1 MSLSRQTTLAT
12 FFLVTMMA
20 GAFAVHAQDADTAGA
35 EAPPAAAA
43 EGGEEGGIT
52 LGFGL
57 NINDLFYLR
66 TTWIIF
72 MLFCG
77 AAWMAST
84 IWVNQDAIGVGVPP
98 DKWNAILLV
107 TGSLLFLGAFQA
119 GTKLLWLLLV
129 ALGAEVGVYI
139 HVRNQRVPSNFRLFT
154 PRHLKELAASLSQH
168 TGMNL
173 DFGGGD
179 KATLKEDRT
188 SVVLTRKDGKTADAL
203 ATDKRNKEGSQ
214 AIIAAKEVMESAIKA
229 RATDVHFEPKGDEL
243 QVRFRIDG
251 ILHNQSPYSH
261 ELGRALISSLKVLA
275 DMDIAERR
283 RPQDGTFSATLHD
296 QKYDIRAA
304 TGPCNY
310 GETMVLR
317 LLDSGGGIVK
327 GGLTGLGLNDAG
339 LKQLRSVVHSP
350 HGMLITVGP
359 TGSGKTTT
367 LYAALSEIDAYQ
379 RNIITIEDPIE
390 YRLDNIT
397 QIPVNP
403 QADLTF
409 AGILRSVLRQDPDV
423 IMVGEIRDLETAQ
436 IAMQAALTGH
446 FVFTTLHANDSVAS
460 ITRML
465 DLGLE
470 PTMIQTAVSAVLAQ
484 RLVRVLCQECKEAY
498 TPKPQFLQKLRIS
511 PDKVQ
516 RLYKEKGCEECQ
528 GTGFKGRIGLYELF
542 LMTDAI
548 RDLIVGQPSIQAL
561 RTTARKQGLKT
572 LQEDGLQK
580 VIAGTTS
587 ITEIIRVTK

>member
-1 MSLSRQTTLAT
+1 MRLKSWTVLAAA
-12 FFLVTMMA
+12 LLWHA
-20 GAFAVHAQDADTAGA
+20 AASPAYAQEGAFNLQQVS
-35 EAPPAAAA
+35 
-43 EGGEEGGIT
+43 
-52 LGFGL
+52 
-57 NINDLFYLR
+57 YLR
-66 TTWIIF
+66 LTWLAF
-72 MLFCG
+72 MLLVG
-77 AAWMAST
+77 AGWVAATVWM
-84 IWVNQDAIGVGVPP
+84 NEDALGVGVPAE
-98 DKWNAILLV
+98 KWNAIVV
-107 TGSLLFLGAFQA
+107 TTGVVLFLASFQLGA
-119 GTKLLWLLLV
+119 KMLWLLLL
-129 ALGAEVGVYI
+129 AGGVEMGFYI
-139 HVRNQRVPSNFRLFT
+139 YVRNQRVPSNFRLFT
-154 PRHLKELAASLSQH
+154 PRHFQEMLSMLSAR
-168 TGMNL
+168 TGMKL
-173 DFGGGD
+173 ELKRESK
-179 KATLKEDRT
+179 KAAIKDDQT
-188 SVVLTRKDGKTADAL
+188 SIVLMRKDGTTADAI
-203 ATDKRNKEGSQ
+203 AADKRHKEASH
-214 AIIAAKEVMESAIKA
+214 AIIAAKQVIENAIKM

-251 ILHNQSPYSH
+251 ILHNQSPFPS
-261 ELGRALISSLKVLA
+261 ELGRSLISVLKVLA

-283 RPQDGTFSATLHD
+283 RPQDGTFSASLHD
-296 QKYDIRAA
+296 KSFDIRAA
-304 TGPCNY
+304 TGPSNY

-317 LLDSGGGIVK
+317 LLDSSGGIVK
-327 GGLTGLGLNDAG
+327 DGLVGLGLDEAH
-339 LKQLRSVVHSP
+339 LRQLRSIVHSP

-367 LYAALSEIDAYQ
+367 LYAALAEIDAYQ

-409 AGILRSVLRQDPDV
+409 ASILRSVLRQDPDV

-470 PTMIQTAVSAVLAQ
+470 PTLIQTAVSAVLAQ
-484 RLVRVLCQECKEAY
+484 RLVRVLCEECKEPY
-498 TPKPQFLQKLRIS
+498 TPKPQFLQKLHIS

-528 GTGFKGRIGLYELF
+528 GTGFKGRTGLYEL
-542 LMTDAI
+542 LVMTDAI

-561 RTTARKQGLKT
+561 RAAARKQGLRT
-572 LQEDGLQK
+572 LQEDGLLK
-580 VIAGTTS
+580 VIAGVTS